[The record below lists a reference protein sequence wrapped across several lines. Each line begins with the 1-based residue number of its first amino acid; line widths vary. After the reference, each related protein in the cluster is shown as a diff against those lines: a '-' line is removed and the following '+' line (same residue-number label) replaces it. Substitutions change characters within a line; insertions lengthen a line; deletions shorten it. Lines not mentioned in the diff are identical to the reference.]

1 MEKNKVT
8 TKAEQKNKLWK
19 LRKRKIQ
26 SILRKLVLLKYFQI
40 VVLLLQILG
49 TNQELNLLF
58 WEKQKARAQVLSG
71 KRSKSK
77 IGF

>member
-1 MEKNKVT
+1 MKTKEK
-8 TKAEQKNKLWK
+8 KNP
-19 LRKRKIQ
+19 
-26 SILRKLVLLKYFQI
+26 KYFEKI
-40 VVLLLQILG
+40 SASKILFLLLQILG